1 MKQKTL
7 SEKGFEIDPNSPD
20 YNTAYYEE
28 DVKEFIKEILDE
40 IEKHIDNKKE
50 LKLVYKM
57 HEDMGEYGRGY
68 VDCYK
73 QTNDVFKEIKQI
85 IKEKAGKELIEDG

>member
-1 MKQKTL
+1 MKTL

-40 IEKHIDNKKE
+40 IGELGFQEQNQIYRDALIDVKKI
-50 LKLVYKM
+50 V
-57 HEDMGEYGRGY
+57 
-68 VDCYK
+68 K
-73 QTNDVFKEIKQI
+73 Q
-85 IKEKAGKELIEDG
+85 KAGKELIEDG